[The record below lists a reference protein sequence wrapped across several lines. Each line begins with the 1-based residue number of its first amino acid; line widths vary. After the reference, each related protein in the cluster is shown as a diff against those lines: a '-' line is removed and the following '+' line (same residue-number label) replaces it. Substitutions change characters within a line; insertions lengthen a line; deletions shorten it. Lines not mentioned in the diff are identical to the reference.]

1 MHYHPT
7 SSLAYSSVKTA
18 TTILLVLSLNP
29 AQGLPETSTTAAMQD
44 WIPKGSTSD
53 TIPWYCD
60 GHYKQPASINAN
72 QGKVI
77 IGTADDALHVEDH
90 STSFDGNVVIDG
102 QGRQIRASHLT
113 LDSAT
118 DIVTADGPV
127 TLRED
132 GLLLKGDHAS
142 GNLFAGTGVMDNA
155 TFLLHQSRMRGTAR
169 TIIKRDDDT
178 LVIKDGTFTRCD
190 PDSNQWQFKS
200 ADIKLNQAEGYGVA
214 RNATVRIKGVPIAY
228 FPYIRFPLDD
238 QRYSGFLMPSAGH
251 DGDGGTDIAIP
262 YYFNL
267 SPNHDATYTFR
278 SLWKRGLIHDAEYRY
293 LNNFSSN
300 FINLAYLHEDDKFA
314 EPSSGAFDKQDRWLL
329 YFNHVGTWSRRWRS
343 LVNYGALSDVDYLQ
357 DIGGDI
363 DASTQETNKSFQSL
377 GTNIPALRRYARLTY
392 RRANWYAEL
401 NARSYQSLS
410 NNAAKQYSRLP
421 QLVVN
426 VKENLSIFD
435 VAVRSQ
441 FSQFDKDNENVRGIL
456 ATVGNRFVTEASIK
470 TDFRMPWGFIKPEL
484 GAIHRSYDLTDAP
497 ATTRTTPDITIPFVA
512 LDSGLIFDRFFSW
525 RNRDLLQTLE
535 PRLYLLYVAEEYQDD
550 LPRFDAAA
558 TTPGFSTMFRRNRYS
573 GYDRVGDAR
582 QASIGITSSLFDART
597 GAEFLK
603 ASVGQIIYFE
613 DRHVIFNPDRA
624 YDPTAGSSALFTQAR
639 LRLNRRLSIT
649 GAYEFESRASRSN
662 RGKLSLKYR
671 GPNNRRIVNLNY
683 TYTNPEVQNPAR
695 FQNAEE
701 TDLSFIWPLKGKWS
715 LLGRWNFGWDKN
727 QTLESLVGVE
737 YNDCCWKTRLAYRRY
752 QEEPRTISVA
762 VRDPV
767 TGTTSVESALQYRS
781 DSGFFFEFQL
791 KGLSTLGKRLDTL
804 LEDSIPGYRRR
815 EDTIE

>member
-7 SSLAYSSVKTA
+7 SLLVYSSVKTA

-29 AQGLPETSTTAAMQD
+29 AQGLPEASTTAAMQD
-44 WIPKGSTSD
+44 WIPKGSTTD

-60 GHYKQPASINAN
+60 GHYIEPATINASN
-72 QGKVI
+72 VI

-102 QGRQIRASHLT
+102 QGRQISAGHLT
-113 LDSAT
+113 LDSAS
-118 DIVTADGPV
+118 DIVTADGSV
-127 TLRED
+127 SLREQ

-169 TIIKRDDDT
+169 NIVKHDDDT
-178 LVIKDGTFTRCD
+178 LIIKDGTFTRCN
-190 PDSNQWQFKS
+190 PESNLWEFKS
-200 ADIKLNQAEGYGVA
+200 ADIKLKQAEGYGVA

-267 SPNHDATYTFR
+267 SPNTDATYTFR
-278 SLWKRGLIHDAEYRY
+278 SMWKRGLIHDTESRH
-293 LNNFSSN
+293 LNKFSSN

-314 EPSSGAFDKQDRWLL
+314 APRSGDFEKQDRWLL
-329 YFNHVGTWSRRWRS
+329 YFNHVGAWSSRWRS
-343 LVNYGALSDVDYLQ
+343 LINYGALSDVSYLR

-377 GTNIPALRRYARLTY
+377 GTNIPALRRFARLTY
-392 RRANWYAEL
+392 RRQNWYAEL

-426 VKENLSIFD
+426 VKENLSLFD
-435 VAVRSQ
+435 VTVRSQ
-441 FSQFDKDNENVRGIL
+441 FSRFDKDNENVSGIL

-470 TDFRMPWGFIKPEL
+470 TDFRTSWGFIKPEL
-484 GAIHRSYDLTDAP
+484 GAIHRSYNLSDAP
-497 ATTRTTPDITIPFVA
+497 VTTRTSADITIPFMA
-512 LDSGLIFDRFFSW
+512 LDAGLTFDRFFSW
-525 RNRDLLQTLE
+525 GNRNLLQTLE
-535 PRLYLLYVAEEYQDD
+535 PRLYLLYVAEENQDD

-558 TTPGFSTMFRRNRYS
+558 TTPGFSTMFRRNRFS
-573 GYDRVGDAR
+573 GYDRIGDAR
-582 QASIGITSSLFDART
+582 QASIGITSSVLDVKT
-597 GAEFLK
+597 GAELLK
-603 ASVGQIIYFE
+603 ASIGQIIYFE
-613 DRHVIFNPDRA
+613 DRRVIFNPGRA
-624 YDPTAGSSALFTQAR
+624 YDPAVGSSALFIQTR
-639 LRLNRRLSIT
+639 LMLNRRLSIT
-649 GAYEFESRASRSN
+649 GSYEFEPRDSRSN

-671 GPNNRRIVNLNY
+671 GPDNRRIFNLNY
-683 TYTNPEVQNPAR
+683 TYTNPDVQNPGR

-701 TDLSFIWPLKGKWS
+701 TDLSFIWPLQGKWS
-715 LLGRWNFGWDKN
+715 VLGRWNFGWDKN
-727 QTLESLVGVE
+727 QTLESLIGVE

-752 QEEPRTISVA
+752 QEEPRTVSVT
-762 VRDPV
+762 VQDPV
-767 TGTTSVESALQYRS
+767 TGSTSVASALQYRA

>member
-7 SSLAYSSVKTA
+7 SLLVYSSVKTA

-29 AQGLPETSTTAAMQD
+29 AQGLPEASTTAAMQD
-44 WIPKGSTSD
+44 WIPKGSTTD

-60 GHYKQPASINAN
+60 GHYIEPATINASN
-72 QGKVI
+72 VI

-102 QGRQIRASHLT
+102 QGRQISAGHLT
-113 LDSAT
+113 LDSAS
-118 DIVTADGPV
+118 DIVTADGSV
-127 TLRED
+127 SLREQ

-169 TIIKRDDDT
+169 NIVKHDDDT
-178 LVIKDGTFTRCD
+178 LIIKDGTFTRCN
-190 PDSNQWQFKS
+190 PESNLWEFKS
-200 ADIKLNQAEGYGVA
+200 ADIKLKQAEGYGVA

-267 SPNHDATYTFR
+267 SPNTDATYTFR
-278 SLWKRGLIHDAEYRY
+278 SMWKRGLIHDTESRH
-293 LNNFSSN
+293 LNKFSSN

-314 EPSSGAFDKQDRWLL
+314 APRSGDFEKQDRWLL
-329 YFNHVGTWSRRWRS
+329 YFNHVGAWSSRWRS
-343 LVNYGALSDVDYLQ
+343 LINYGALSDVSYLR

-377 GTNIPALRRYARLTY
+377 GTNIPALRRFARLTY
-392 RRANWYAEL
+392 RRQNWYAEL

-426 VKENLSIFD
+426 VKENLSLFD
-435 VAVRSQ
+435 VTVRSQ
-441 FSQFDKDNENVRGIL
+441 FSRFDKDNENVSGIL

-470 TDFRMPWGFIKPEL
+470 TDFRTSWGFIKPEL
-484 GAIHRSYDLTDAP
+484 GAIHRSYNLSDAP
-497 ATTRTTPDITIPFVA
+497 VTTRTSADITIPFMA
-512 LDSGLIFDRFFSW
+512 LDAGLTFDRFFSW
-525 RNRDLLQTLE
+525 GNRNLLQTLE
-535 PRLYLLYVAEEYQDD
+535 PRLYLLYVAEENQDD

-558 TTPGFSTMFRRNRYS
+558 TTPGFSTMFRRNRFS
-573 GYDRVGDAR
+573 GYDRIGDAR
-582 QASIGITSSLFDART
+582 QASIGITSSVLDVKT
-597 GAEFLK
+597 GAELLK
-603 ASVGQIIYFE
+603 ASIGQIIYFE
-613 DRHVIFNPDRA
+613 DRRVIFNPGRA
-624 YDPTAGSSALFTQAR
+624 YDPAVGSSALFIQTR

-649 GAYEFESRASRSN
+649 GSYEFEPRDSRSN

-671 GPNNRRIVNLNY
+671 GPDNRRIFNLNY
-683 TYTNPEVQNPAR
+683 TYTNPDVQNPGR

-701 TDLSFIWPLKGKWS
+701 TDLSFIWPLQGKWS
-715 LLGRWNFGWDKN
+715 VLGRWNFGWDKN
-727 QTLESLVGVE
+727 QTLESLIGVE

-752 QEEPRTISVA
+752 QEEPRTVSVT
-762 VRDPV
+762 VQDPV
-767 TGTTSVESALQYRS
+767 TGSTSVASALQYRA